1 MNELIY
7 LDNNA
12 TTKIDDK
19 VLEDIRRNLP
29 TLAPS
34 QKLNTENLIN
44 ANFEYSS
51 DGTYFW
57 NLNNLESLHLY
68 FPINEEKFCTAI
80 IIKENFAISRDEN
93 IVNTKDLLS
102 FVNSKINS

>member
-12 TTKIDDK
+12 TTKIDDSI
-19 VLEDIRRNLP
+19 LADIRRNLP
-29 TLAPS
+29 SLAPS
-34 QKLNTENLIN
+34 QKLNTENLIK

-57 NLNNLESLHLY
+57 SLNKLESLHLY
-68 FPINEEKFCTAI
+68 FPINEENFCTAI
-80 IIKENFAISRDEN
+80 IIKENFAISRNEN

-102 FVNSKINS
+102 FVTRKINS